1 MTPLTHHEILS
12 LVAPFARA
20 ERHVD
25 LQASDRMERRL
36 RFKPFVHQGAAE
48 DHPALTEQLVL
59 ENPDEAEYRLTRTL
73 TEPGGLTASLCAQ
86 GADPETLLR
95 QISAVAPRW
104 QFAHTPEVA
113 VAFSYRIASSNGGL
127 DRIET
132 DAELALTEAVAR
144 LGTTW
149 VRFDFKAV
157 NGSRIPIRIQPT
169 GDEIRQLPPDYLAVL
184 GGAWHRLQ
192 PEGEG
197 WRGNLFAP
205 AREPRRTQ
213 DGERKVAETAA
224 HLIATLTRS
233 PVEFHPR
240 YQGARWRVVLRN
252 VSAMV
257 GLVAAMAV
265 APLIV
270 GLMPDNSMM
279 TALAYFWFPALLLAL
294 PFAAARIELVPPAW
308 PRTLPASAWQ
318 VIAATPCE
326 AMSGELVRSILAARA
341 VH

>member
-25 LQASDRMERRL
+25 LQASDRLERCL
-36 RFKPFVHQGAAE
+36 RFKPFVHPSAAE
-48 DHPALTEQLVL
+48 DRPALTEHLVL
-59 ENPDEAEYRLTRTL
+59 ENPGEAEFRLTRTL
-73 TEPGGLTASLCAQ
+73 TDPEGLTASLCAE
-86 GADPETLLR
+86 GADPANLL
-95 QISAVAPRW
+95 QHIGGVAPRW
-104 QFAHTPEVA
+104 QFAHVPQAA
-113 VAFSYRIASSNGGL
+113 VAFSYRIASSNGDS

-132 DAELALTEAVAR
+132 GAGLALTEAVALIGATR
-144 LGTTW
+144 

-157 NGSRIPIRIQPT
+157 NGSRIPIGIQSVV
-169 GDEIRQLPPDYLAVL
+169 DNEITQLPPDFLAVL

-192 PEGEG
+192 QEGEG

-213 DGERKVAETAA
+213 DGERKVAETLA

-233 PVEFHPR
+233 PAEFHPR

-252 VSAMV
+252 VAAMV

-265 APLIV
+265 APLVV

-308 PRTLPASAWQ
+308 PRALPPGAWQ
-318 VIAATPCE
+318 AIPAEPSAAAP
-326 AMSGELVRSILAARA
+326 GELPRSILAARLR
-341 VH
+341 